1 MEEGEVSEAA
11 PVLPSRPR
19 LLLRAATQTKLNDE
33 FRMGSRGPGTNEGD
47 FLLMPHLAEIYPG
60 RLGGWVCEPIA
71 GYKCNRRASC
81 TGGLRDL
88 LITRTDTAG
97 NGLPPFVASCARSGS
112 RAPPGSAA
120 MSHRG
125 AVSPYLILS
134 GLCCDP
140 APALAPGPLV
150 LRRTGP
156 LACDR

>member
-1 MEEGEVSEAA
+1 MNEAS

-19 LLLRAATQTKLNDE
+19 LLLRKATQTKLNDE
-33 FRMGSRGPGTNEGD
+33 LFIGSRGPGTNEGD

-134 GLCCDP
+134 YRACWVFP
-140 APALAPGPLV
+140 RV
-150 LRRTGP
+150 LRFDAHVCGLR
-156 LACDR
+156 